1 MNRHENQTM
10 KIFGKRLTAGLLGAA
25 LVMSMP
31 FASALTQKNITVGR
45 GVTIYVN
52 DRKLNPG
59 DANGNPVEPMLYN
72 GTTYLPIRAVSAALN
87 VPIAWDGT
95 TSSAYL
101 GEHKVDQN
109 AVNRA
114 KAYVSVIEQL
124 QSKYGKRAVS
134 GSIISGLV
142 TAMLIDFDGDGNEEL
157 LCVCNT
163 KEKIPAD
170 QWDKHG
176 TNASSK
182 YMVYAWNGYSAVKL
196 VEDEV
201 PFIFTQND
209 SRNFPRSLEILSRDG
224 KKYLFWQPAGEW
236 VAWPGTD
243 GVSIEDQTLLSKDY
257 VETIVDSKWQIS
269 KGYAFY
275 DVVYKVKEYL
285 DNGVVLDY
293 NTVAHEGM
301 SVDLVTGKQN
311 DYGNASEQM
320 HTWLEQG
327 TITQYRTTLYNA
339 DFDKIVPSNLAPA
352 PEIALSKLKAIAN
365 SQSSILG
372 GKASSEYT
380 AKRRTEKLTVQTGIK
395 VYVNDKQIVPTD
407 VNGKTVDV
415 LLYKGTT
422 YLPVRAVANA
432 LDQAVAWDGAS
443 YSVYI
448 GSHKDV

>member
-1 MNRHENQTM
+1 MNEHENQTM
-10 KIFGKRLTAGLLGAA
+10 KIFGKRLTASLLGAA

-31 FASALTQKNITVGR
+31 FASALTQKNITVER
-45 GVTIYVN
+45 GVTVYV
-52 DRKLNPG
+52 DDQKLNPG

-134 GSIISGLV
+134 GSIVSGLV

-163 KEKIPAD
+163 KDKIPAD

-182 YMVYAWNGYSAVKL
+182 YMVYSWNGSSAVKL

-209 SRNFPRSLEILSRDG
+209 SRNFPRVLPIASQNG
-224 KKYLFWQPAGEW
+224 KYYLVWMSNGDLAGNNKAYSMERIETVVNGQWQTKGIWHYEDWDYESVRVWDTDLFTNEVIDTENDWKEFDKLHYSAKEYR
-236 VAWPGTD
+236 VTFSSYNTD
-243 GVSIEDQTLLSKDY
+243 GHQNNTL
-257 VETIVDSKWQIS
+257 
-269 KGYAFY
+269 
-275 DVVYKVKEYL
+275 
-285 DNGVVLDY
+285 
-293 NTVAHEGM
+293 
-301 SVDLVTGKQN
+301 
-311 DYGNASEQM
+311 
-320 HTWLEQG
+320 
-327 TITQYRTTLYNA
+327 
-339 DFDKIVPSNLAPA
+339 SNLAPA

-372 GKASSEYT
+372 GKASGEYN
-380 AKRRTEKLTVQTGIK
+380 AKRRMEKLAVETGVK
-395 VYVNDKQIVPTD
+395 VYVNDKPIVPTD

>member
-1 MNRHENQTM
+1 MNEHENQTM

-31 FASALTQKNITVGR
+31 FASALTQKNITVER
-45 GVTIYVN
+45 GVTVYV
-52 DRKLNPG
+52 DDQKLNPG

-124 QSKYGKRAVS
+124 QSKYGKRAAS
-134 GSIISGLV
+134 GSIVSGLV

-163 KEKIPAD
+163 KDKIPAD
-170 QWDKHG
+170 QWGKHG

-182 YMVYAWNGYSAVKL
+182 YMVYAWNGSSAVKL

-209 SRNFPRSLEILSRDG
+209 SRNFPRMLHIASQNG
-224 KKYLFWQPAGEW
+224 KYYLVWMSNGDLAGNNKAYSTERIETVVNGQWQTKGIWHYEDWDYESVRVWDTDLFTNEVIDTENDWKEFDKLHYSAKEYQ
-236 VAWPGTD
+236 VTFSSYNTD
-243 GVSIEDQTLLSKDY
+243 GHQNNTL
-257 VETIVDSKWQIS
+257 
-269 KGYAFY
+269 
-275 DVVYKVKEYL
+275 
-285 DNGVVLDY
+285 
-293 NTVAHEGM
+293 
-301 SVDLVTGKQN
+301 
-311 DYGNASEQM
+311 
-320 HTWLEQG
+320 
-327 TITQYRTTLYNA
+327 
-339 DFDKIVPSNLAPA
+339 DKLAPA

-372 GKASSEYT
+372 GKASGEYN
-380 AKRRTEKLTVQTGIK
+380 AKRRMEKLAVETGIK
-395 VYVNDKQIVPTD
+395 VYVNDKLIVPTD

>member
-1 MNRHENQTM
+1 MNEHENQTM
-10 KIFGKRLTAGLLGAA
+10 KIFGKRLTASLLGAA

-31 FASALTQKNITVGR
+31 FASALTQKNITVER
-45 GVTIYVN
+45 GVTVYV
-52 DRKLNPG
+52 DDQKLNPG
-59 DANGNPVEPMLYN
+59 DANGNSVEPMLYN

-134 GSIISGLV
+134 GSIVSGLV

-163 KEKIPAD
+163 KDKIPAD

-182 YMVYAWNGYSAVKL
+182 YMVYSWNGSSAVKL

-209 SRNFPRSLEILSRDG
+209 SRNFPRVLPIASQNG
-224 KKYLFWQPAGEW
+224 KYYLVWMSNGDLAGNNKAYSMERIETVVNGQWQTKGIWHYEDWNYESVRVWDTDLFTGEVIDTENDW
-236 VAWPGTD
+236 KEFGKLHYSAKEYRVTFSSYNTD
-243 GVSIEDQTLLSKDY
+243 GHQNNTL
-257 VETIVDSKWQIS
+257 
-269 KGYAFY
+269 
-275 DVVYKVKEYL
+275 
-285 DNGVVLDY
+285 
-293 NTVAHEGM
+293 
-301 SVDLVTGKQN
+301 
-311 DYGNASEQM
+311 
-320 HTWLEQG
+320 
-327 TITQYRTTLYNA
+327 
-339 DFDKIVPSNLAPA
+339 SNLAPA

-372 GKASSEYT
+372 GKASGEYN
-380 AKRRTEKLTVQTGIK
+380 AKRRMEKLAVETGVK
-395 VYVNDKQIVPTD
+395 VYVNDKPIVPTD
-407 VNGKTVDV
+407 INGKTVDV

>member
-31 FASALTQKNITVGR
+31 FASALTQKNITVER
-45 GVTIYVN
+45 GVTVYV
-52 DRKLNPG
+52 DDQKLNPG
-59 DANGNPVEPMLYN
+59 DTNGNPVEPMLYN

-134 GSIISGLV
+134 GSIVSGLV

-163 KEKIPAD
+163 KDKIPAD

-182 YMVYAWNGYSAVKL
+182 YMVYSWNGSSAVKL

-209 SRNFPRSLEILSRDG
+209 SRNFPRVLPIASQNG
-224 KKYLFWQPAGEW
+224 KYYLVWMSNGDLAGNNKAYSTEQ
-236 VAWPGTD
+236 
-243 GVSIEDQTLLSKDY
+243 IE
-257 VETIVDSKWQIS
+257 
-269 KGYAFY
+269 
-275 DVVYKVKEYL
+275 
-285 DNGVVLDY
+285 
-293 NTVAHEGM
+293 TV
-301 SVDLVTGKQN
+301 
-311 DYGNASEQM
+311 
-320 HTWLEQG
+320 
-327 TITQYRTTLYNA
+327 
-339 DFDKIVPSNLAPA
+339 
-352 PEIALSKLKAIAN
+352 
-365 SQSSILG
+365 
-372 GKASSEYT
+372 
-380 AKRRTEKLTVQTGIK
+380 
-395 VYVNDKQIVPTD
+395 
-407 VNGKTVDV
+407 VNGQWQTKGIWHYEDWDYESVRVWDTDLFTNEVIDTENDLKEVDK
-415 LLYKGTT
+415 L
-422 YLPVRAVANA
+422 
-432 LDQAVAWDGAS
+432 
-443 YSVYI
+443 
-448 GSHKDV
+448 H

>member
-1 MNRHENQTM
+1 MNKHENQTM

-31 FASALTQKNITVGR
+31 FASALTQKNITVER
-45 GVTIYVN
+45 GVTVYV
-52 DRKLNPG
+52 DDQKLNPG

-134 GSIISGLV
+134 GSIVSGLV

-163 KEKIPAD
+163 KEKNA
-170 QWDKHG
+170 KG
-176 TNASSK
+176 TNKHST
-182 YMVYAWNGYSAVKL
+182 YMVYHWDGSKANCIAQH
-196 VEDEV
+196 EV
-201 PFIFTQND
+201 ISPFSQND
-209 SRNFPRSLEILSRDG
+209 PDYFKRTINIGERDG
-224 KKYLFWQPAGEW
+224 KKYLFWEANGSTVGEDD
-236 VAWPGTD
+236 VGLI
-243 GVSIEDQTLLSKDY
+243 SL
-257 VETIVDSKWQIS
+257 VETVVDGQW
-269 KGYAFY
+269 
-275 DVVYKVKEYL
+275 KVTWGLRENEDWG
-285 DNGVVLDY
+285 DNGPVVWMTDY
-293 NTVAHEGM
+293 TTGENIDVSAGWAELNTWQ
-301 SVDLVTGKQN
+301 DDIKNQYNVT
-311 DYGNASEQM
+311 
-320 HTWLEQG
+320 
-327 TITQYRTTLYNA
+327 A
-339 DFDKIVPSNLAPA
+339 DGPDAWNMCNPYDNLAPA
-352 PEIALSKLKAIAN
+352 PEIALAKLKAIAN

-372 GKASSEYT
+372 GKASGEYN
-380 AKRRTEKLTVQTGIK
+380 AKRRMEKLAVETGVK
-395 VYVNDKQIVPTD
+395 VYVNDKLIVPTD
-407 VNGKTVDV
+407 VNSKTVDV

>member
-10 KIFGKRLTAGLLGAA
+10 KIFGKRLTASLLGAA

-31 FASALTQKNITVGR
+31 FAAALTQKNITVGR
-45 GVTIYVN
+45 GVTIYV
-52 DRKLNPG
+52 DDQKLNPG

-109 AVNRA
+109 TVNRA

-124 QSKYGKRAVS
+124 QSKYGKRAAS
-134 GSIISGLV
+134 GSIVSGLV

-163 KEKIPAD
+163 KDKIPAD

-182 YMVYAWNGYSAVKL
+182 YMVYSWNGSSAVKL
-196 VEDEV
+196 VEKEV
-201 PFIFTQND
+201 PFIGSQND
-209 SRNFPRSLEILSRDG
+209 SRNFARVLYITARNGKHYLRWDSNGNDCGEPDACMIAYVDTLVNGNWEVIWGIREYEDWIDDKFSVWMKDYITGENVDVSAGWDQYGEWPRDG
-224 KKYLFWQPAGEW
+224 KNVTSYAVTRNSWETNAK
-236 VAWPGTD
+236 
-243 GVSIEDQTLLSKDY
+243 LS
-257 VETIVDSKWQIS
+257 
-269 KGYAFY
+269 
-275 DVVYKVKEYL
+275 
-285 DNGVVLDY
+285 
-293 NTVAHEGM
+293 
-301 SVDLVTGKQN
+301 
-311 DYGNASEQM
+311 
-320 HTWLEQG
+320 
-327 TITQYRTTLYNA
+327 A
-339 DFDKIVPSNLAPA
+339 DFAPA
-352 PEIALSKLKAIAN
+352 PESALSKLKAIAN

-372 GKASSEYT
+372 GKASGEYN
-380 AKRRTEKLTVQTGIK
+380 AKRRMEKLAVETGVK
-395 VYVNDKQIVPTD
+395 VYVNDKLIVPTD

-448 GSHKDV
+448 GSHKDI